1 MTLALTF
8 YSIGTWGE
16 HIEKRLRLWHIVFF
30 ILGLCADSFG
40 TALMTEMADPAKKD
54 LLHGITG
61 AAALFLMA
69 VHALWAIL
77 TYWKGS
83 PKAKRNFQQV
93 QRLCLGLLAD
103 TLRTGHR
110 TGHEVRVYLSASYKE
125 REAAFHKAASLSNGD
140 MVPPFAY
147 HDSMVVIS
155 LSKSC
160 K

>member
-1 MTLALTF
+1 METFLGTAIVSMTLALTF

-77 TYWKGS
+77 TYGKG
-83 PKAKRNFQQV
+83 
-93 QRLCLGLLAD
+93 
-103 TLRTGHR
+103 
-110 TGHEVRVYLSASYKE
+110 VRRQNAISASS
-125 REAAFHKAASLSNGD
+125 ASLSG
-140 MVPPFAY
+140 P
-147 HDSMVVIS
+147 SG
-155 LSKSC
+155 
-160 K
+160 

>member
-61 AAALFLMA
+61 AARPLSNGRTRPLG
-69 VHALWAIL
+69 HSHLL
-77 TYWKGS
+77 EREPEGKTQ
-83 PKAKRNFQQV
+83 FQQV

-125 REAAFHKAASLSNGD
+125 REAAFHKAASLSNRD
-140 MVPPFAY
+140 MVPL
-147 HDSMVVIS
+147 S
-155 LSKSC
+155 LITTVW
-160 K
+160 

>member
-1 MTLALTF
+1 METFLVTAIVSMTLALTF

-69 VHALWAIL
+69 IHALWAIL

-83 PKAKRNFQQV
+83 PKAKRNFSKFSV
-93 QRLCLGLLAD
+93 FVWAFWLIPYALGIVL
-103 TLRTGHR
+103 GM
-110 TGHEVRVYLSASYKE
+110 K
-125 REAAFHKAASLSNGD
+125 
-140 MVPPFAY
+140 
-147 HDSMVVIS
+147 
-155 LSKSC
+155 
-160 K
+160 